1 MCLGGCGRFGRQRP
15 RKHSHMRLNT
25 HFVTMDI
32 IQQCLSLAPV
42 PYLGTAFSVFRFI
55 YSSVEQTQESKQQ
68 LQALSQTIAQL
79 LSTLNKEYRAGR
91 LVQAKTSTSVSDLNR
106 FAVFTAP

>member
-1 MCLGGCGRFGRQRP
+1 
-15 RKHSHMRLNT
+15 
-25 HFVTMDI
+25 
-32 IQQCLSLAPV
+32 LAPV

-55 YSSVEQTQESKQQ
+55 YSSVEQAQASKHQ

-91 LVQAKTSTSVSDLNR
+91 LVQAKTFTSVADLVLFVV
-106 FAVFTAP
+106 FAVPYTASSDHHPSLDY

>member
-1 MCLGGCGRFGRQRP
+1 
-15 RKHSHMRLNT
+15 
-25 HFVTMDI
+25 MDI